1 MTFQH
6 EEKEPFFFFP
16 PYTISSTTCYQDKK
30 VSNGQLR
37 HVLYN
42 NQSGEENRNRAETF
56 IKVITKEVCSLV
68 LLAMPMEEKQRET
81 QKVCA
86 SGEQGNDGQRGL
98 AEKQKEE
105 EKATE
110 SNRRGKM
117 DRFCTVQTSTI
128 QEKQPGFLPLESF
141 LERKND
147 PLSRIIDVYFKTCH
161 VKKKTKTTKGNQKN
175 LASDIA
181 L

>member
-1 MTFQH
+1 M
-6 EEKEPFFFFP
+6 
-16 PYTISSTTCYQDKK
+16 
-30 VSNGQLR
+30 SNGQLR

-117 DRFCTVQTSTI
+117 DQARWIVSAQFRPVQYRKSS
-128 QEKQPGFLPLESF
+128 QVSF
-141 LERKND
+141 
-147 PLSRIIDVYFKTCH
+147 PSR
-161 VKKKTKTTKGNQKN
+161 
-175 LASDIA
+175 AS
-181 L
+181 

>member
-16 PYTISSTTCYQDKK
+16 PYTISSTTCYQDKR

-56 IKVITKEVCSLV
+56 TVVKAITKEVCSLV

-86 SGEQGNDGQRGL
+86 SGERGNDGQHGL
-98 AEKQKEE
+98 RENQKEE
-105 EKATE
+105 EKPTKN
-110 SNRRGKM
+110 NRRGKM
-117 DRFCTVQTSTI
+117 MDHLCTAQTSTT

-141 LERKND
+141 FERKND
-147 PLSRIIDVYFKTCH
+147 PFCHISLMFISRHATS
-161 VKKKTKTTKGNQKN
+161 KK
-175 LASDIA
+175 
-181 L
+181 